1 MTIEQLKSYRSDKV
15 LKSITENAEEH
26 EQLDRRCKEVIKF
39 RDSIPCDKSEIRT
52 IVNMRYISGKS
63 PKSWQS
69 IATYI
74 GKSSENTPKN
84 KLKKYFSDC
93 GFCGLDDL

>member
-1 MTIEQLKSYRSDKV
+1 MTIEQLKSYRSDRT
-15 LKSITENAEEH
+15 LKSLTDNAEEH
-26 EQLDRRCKEVIKF
+26 EQLERRCSEVIKF
-39 RDSIPCDKSEIRT
+39 CDSIPRDKSEIRT
-52 IVNMRYISGKS
+52 IVTMRYISGKY

-84 KLKKYFSDC
+84 KLKKYFTDC